1 MTGTGASPTPGQRK
15 DTGMKQPP
23 DRDASHPSGTRPPE
37 YVVVTWVSEQMRDRI
52 QRNGKSLAEALQ
64 AKEAQN
70 RAAEPDLE
78 AEP

>member
-37 YVVVTWVSEQMRDRI
+37 YVVVTWVSKQMRDRI
-52 QRNGKSLAEALQ
+52 QRNGRSLAEVLQ
-64 AKEAQN
+64 AKDTHN
-70 RAAEPDLE
+70 RTAEPDLE